1 MSEESRPGG
10 IEKKSPS
17 TRARRG
23 ERRLIVIFVLV
34 PVLAALGLA
43 AHGFLFRD
51 PKVLEERRLREPLR
65 EGMTAPEFTL
75 PDLSDHDISLSD
87 YRGNKVVLV
96 NLWAT
101 WCPPCIWEKPRLEQL
116 YQSMAGE
123 DFEILSVSVDA
134 LGKQVVGPYVE
145 RVNVTYPSLLDTRGT
160 MRRLYRTEG
169 VPESFIVDKEGRLV
183 KKVTGPLDWS
193 QDDIKSFFIT
203 LSRRAPEGQ
212 VREEVRGPK
221 LEGDRTQLFEAPP
234 Q

>member
-1 MSEESRPGG
+1 MSEENRPGG
-10 IEKKSPS
+10 IEEKSPS
-17 TRARRG
+17 ARAKRG
-23 ERRLIVIFVLV
+23 DRRLIVIFILV

-65 EGMTAPEFTL
+65 EGVAAPDFTL
-75 PDLSDHDISLSD
+75 PDLSGNDISLSD

-134 LGKQVVGPYVE
+134 LGKQVVEPYIK
-145 RVNVTYPSLLDTRGT
+145 RVNVTYPSLLDTRGA
-160 MRRLYRTEG
+160 MRRLYRTQG
-169 VPESFIVDKEGRLV
+169 VPESFIVDKAGRLV

-193 QDDIKSFFIT
+193 QDDVRSFFMT
-203 LSRRAPEGQ
+203 LSRLEPEGQ

-221 LEGDRTQLFEAPP
+221 LEGDKTQLFEAPP